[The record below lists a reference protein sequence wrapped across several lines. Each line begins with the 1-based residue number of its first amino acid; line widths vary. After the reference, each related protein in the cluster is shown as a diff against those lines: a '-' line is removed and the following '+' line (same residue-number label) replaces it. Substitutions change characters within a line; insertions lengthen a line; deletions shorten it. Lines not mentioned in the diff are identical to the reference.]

1 MRIFAEHN
9 DTTTMKRRYP
19 LAFLLICGALAAT
32 AVAPTGCSTAER
44 PDARTMF
51 VTIAPL
57 RTLVETIVGDDFRV
71 EVLVPD
77 GASPETF
84 EPTPRQFIALNEA
97 RKVFSIGLLDFET
110 ALTARLADTSALV
123 PLARGIETIA
133 GSCSHAHPTHRHA
146 HGVDP
151 HVWTSPRELGI
162 MASNAYEAIRRTFPD
177 SAKYERNYLE
187 LKRRIEE
194 LDAETADRIARSGLR
209 SFIVYH
215 PALTYYARAYGLEQL
230 AIESEGKEPS
240 ARRRTELIRRART
253 EGVRRIFYQRQY
265 PVTVVATVAED
276 IGATP
281 VEFDP
286 LREDPIANIR
296 TITDLLTEEP

>member
-97 RKVFSIGLLDFET
+97 RKVFSVGLLDFET

-123 PLARGIETIA
+123 HLARGIETIA

-240 ARRRTELIRRART
+240 AQRLTELIRRARA

>member
-44 PDARTMF
+44 PNARTMF

-97 RKVFSIGLLDFET
+97 RKVFSVGLLDFET

-123 PLARGIETIA
+123 HLARGIETIA

-177 SAKYERNYLE
+177 SAKYERNYLDS
-187 LKRRIEE
+187 K
-194 LDAETADRIARSGLR
+194 DALRSSTPRPPTGSPGADCAASLSTTRPSPTTPAPTAWNSSPSNRKARSRRPDGSR
-209 SFIVYH
+209 SSFAA
-215 PALTYYARAYGLEQL
+215 PAPKACAAYS
-230 AIESEGKEPS
+230 IS
-240 ARRRTELIRRART
+240 ASI
-253 EGVRRIFYQRQY
+253 
-265 PVTVVATVAED
+265 P
-276 IGATP
+276 
-281 VEFDP
+281 
-286 LREDPIANIR
+286 
-296 TITDLLTEEP
+296 

>member
-97 RKVFSIGLLDFET
+97 RKVFSVGLLDFET

-240 ARRRTELIRRART
+240 ARRLTELIRRART
-253 EGVRRIFYQRQY
+253 EGVCRIFYQRQY

-296 TITDLLTEEP
+296 TITYLLTEEP

>member
-84 EPTPRQFIALNEA
+84 APTPRQFIALNEA
-97 RKVFSIGLLDFET
+97 RKVFSVGLLDFET

-240 ARRRTELIRRART
+240 ARRLTELIRRART
-253 EGVRRIFYQRQY
+253 EGVCRIFYQRQY

>member
-97 RKVFSIGLLDFET
+97 RKVFSVGLLDFET

-123 PLARGIETIA
+123 HLARGIETIA

-162 MASNAYEAIRRTFPD
+162 MASNAYEAIRRTFP
-177 SAKYERNYLE
+177 E

-240 ARRRTELIRRART
+240 ARRLTELIRRART

>member
-1 MRIFAEHN
+1 
-9 DTTTMKRRYP
+9 
-19 LAFLLICGALAAT
+19 
-32 AVAPTGCSTAER
+32 
-44 PDARTMF
+44 MF

-97 RKVFSIGLLDFET
+97 RKVFSVGLLDFET

-123 PLARGIETIA
+123 HLARGIETIA

-177 SAKYERNYLE
+177 SAKYERNYLG

-240 ARRRTELIRRART
+240 ARRLTELIRRART

-265 PVTVVATVAED
+265 PVTVVTTVAED

>member
-1 MRIFAEHN
+1 MRTFAEPN
-9 DTTTMKRRYP
+9 DTTPRQRRYP
-19 LAFLLICGALAAT
+19 LACLLLGGALAAT

-97 RKVFSIGLLDFET
+97 RKVFSVGLLDFET

-123 PLARGIETIA
+123 HLARGIETIA

-240 ARRRTELIRRART
+240 ARRLTELIRRART

>member
-1 MRIFAEHN
+1 
-9 DTTTMKRRYP
+9 MKRRYP

-97 RKVFSIGLLDFET
+97 RKVFSVGLLDFET

-240 ARRRTELIRRART
+240 ARRLTELIRRART
-253 EGVRRIFYQRQY
+253 EGVCRIFYQRQY

>member
-97 RKVFSIGLLDFET
+97 RKVFSVGLLDFET

-123 PLARGIETIA
+123 HLARGIETIA

-230 AIESEGKEPS
+230 AI
-240 ARRRTELIRRART
+240 
-253 EGVRRIFYQRQY
+253 
-265 PVTVVATVAED
+265 
-276 IGATP
+276 
-281 VEFDP
+281 
-286 LREDPIANIR
+286 
-296 TITDLLTEEP
+296 